1 MEENQSEIQKL
12 SYGNLIFYDK
22 ATYNV
27 KTGKYTH
34 KIQSYSRLHGPQE
47 TITAFNEKIVIWN
60 KNQCWPWPT
69 VERLRTC

>member
-1 MEENQSEIQKL
+1 MEENQNEIQKL
-12 SYGNLIFYDK
+12 SFGFLNFSDH

-34 KIQSYSRLHGPQE
+34 ETKSYSYIDGPQE
-47 TITAFNEKIVIWN
+47 ISTALNDKIVIWN

-69 VERLRTC
+69 KEEV